1 MDGLLQE
8 ITIYHKTTDGWNR
21 YNLNNVSVR
30 NTSIQNRNNTGVSNV
45 DSAVIRIFDI
55 DGYNKDWFVSKGD
68 VIVNKNVNDSITSA
82 PMTEL
87 REKYGEE
94 NCYQISSIDVF
105 IYKDLDTKELQHVK
119 IGAR

>member
-87 REKYGEE
+87 RKKYGEE
-94 NCYQISSIDVF
+94 NCYQVSSIDVF